1 MSKYTKS
8 FKLQIVKDYETIHL
22 GFTSL
27 SNLYG
32 VPRSVIQKWVYDY
45 HLHGSTCFDKRSKN
59 YSADFKLKVLKHME
73 EHSLSLVR
81 TASLFNIPAVSTVF
95 SWQRLYD
102 AGGALALLSSNL
114 RRPVMNQVKAKDKVD
129 KAPKDMTQE
138 ELLEEVLN
146 LRAERDYLKKLAAL
160 IQQKKLAAKHKS
172 H

>member
-27 SNLYG
+27 SNQYG

-45 HLHGSTCFDKRSKN
+45 RLHGSACFDKRSKN
-59 YSADFKLKVLKHME
+59 YSADFKLTVLKYMKQ
-73 EHSLSLVR
+73 HSLSLVR
-81 TASLFNIPAVSTVF
+81 TAALFNIPGASTVLK
-95 SWQRLYD
+95 WQRLYD
-102 AGGALALLSSNL
+102 AGGASSLLSSKL
-114 RRPVMNQVKAKDKVD
+114 GRPVMNQAKDKVD

-138 ELLEEVLN
+138 ELLEEVLD
-146 LRAERDYLKKLAAL
+146 LRAERDYLKKLEAL

-172 H
+172 R